1 MEGAST
7 VCHWCEQPFRPRRG
21 GSPQRF
27 CGAACRS
34 AFWSALRRWGERAI
48 AAGILTIDDIRDGNP
63 EACTLLRGRLPPAP
77 AGGDAA
83 LQSPLRM
90 APRAESDYAR
100 QTAFE
105 QLLARTIA
113 MRRR

>member
-1 MEGAST
+1 MIRAST
-7 VCHWCEQPFRPRRG
+7 ACYWCEQPFRLRRG

-27 CGAACRS
+27 CGTACRS

-48 AAGILTIDDIRDGNP
+48 AAGILTIDDIRNGNP
-63 EACTLLRGRLPPAP
+63 EACTLLPGRVSPAP
-77 AGGDAA
+77 ACDAA
-83 LQSPLRM
+83 LESPSRVV
-90 APRAESDYAR
+90 PRAESDYTR

-113 MRRR
+113 ARRR